1 MENIITIPIFTS
13 LFLAILT
20 LVIVTSSNCSFG
32 GKVMF
37 ILFSTVF
44 SFGIWVALPSYMGFA
59 TIEELPDTFVLVWAS
74 GDAGND
80 RIEVLMEPYQPEDE
94 KGILQ
99 YQAGYLEKRFYRVK
113 FNQKFNDSLEESMQK
128 VNKGARVVYKRKG
141 SGGKG
146 GRGSGADK
154 KEGSATSLQGYGE
167 FIPHEELPPG
177 MPSKD

>member
-1 MENIITIPIFTS
+1 MENIIAIP
-13 LFLAILT
+13 
-20 LVIVTSSNCSFG
+20 
-32 GKVMF
+32 MF
-37 ILFSTVF
+37 ISFLLAFLMLIIIRTNLSFSNKFWFIVASFLFPF
-44 SFGIWVALPSYMGFA
+44 IIWSEIPSYMGYA
-59 TIEELPDTFVLVWAS
+59 TIKELPDTFVLVWAS